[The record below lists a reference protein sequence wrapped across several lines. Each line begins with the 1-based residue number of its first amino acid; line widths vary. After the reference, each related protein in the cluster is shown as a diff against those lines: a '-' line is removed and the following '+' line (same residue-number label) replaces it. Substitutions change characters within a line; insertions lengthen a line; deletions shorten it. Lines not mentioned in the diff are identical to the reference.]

1 MKEPSQHGCIHRTYT
16 NHTRFC
22 EGVVSRTKSEKY
34 WSIYSYPRIMFF
46 PLKKAL
52 GCHRE
57 QSYHA
62 IKGTVKYQSL
72 IR

>member
-1 MKEPSQHGCIHRTYT
+1 MDAFIV
-16 NHTRFC
+16 HTQTTQDFVKVWC
-22 EGVVSRTKSEKY
+22 QGPNQKS
-34 WSIYSYPRIMFF
+34 IGQFSYPRIMFF